1 MGPWK
6 RLLIVCFFKGPRFL
20 SLSWKLCRATVER
33 NATLKASWIK
43 YTWKASFWSA
53 EHICSYLQLKAT
65 LPPRCSLPSHAAL
78 VTELKA
84 FPLPSDLILG
94 ITEIPSWKSNFCT
107 RLAMNILNLSHQRNS
122 CRMAWRL
129 CFFLKWSVWADL
141 LNPCVILLTLIR
153 VHTAVVVWKNQML
166 LLCCE
171 G

>member
-6 RLLIVCFFKGPRFL
+6 RLLIVYFFKGPRSYHCHANCAGL
-20 SLSWKLCRATVER
+20 LWNV
-33 NATLKASWIK
+33 TLKASWIK

-53 EHICSYLQLKAT
+53 EHIYSYLQLKAT
-65 LPPRCSLPSHAAL
+65 FAPTLQLPSH
-78 VTELKA
+78 TELGTEPKA
-84 FPLPSDLILG
+84 FPLPSDLIPG
-94 ITEIPSWKSNFCT
+94 IAEIPSWKSNCCT

-141 LNPCVILLTLIR
+141 SNPGVILLTLIR
-153 VHTAVVVWKNQML
+153 VHTAVVVLKNQML